1 MTTGVTITNSAHV
14 RFTDWK
20 IGNMDK
26 GFDIADS
33 EDISIENVQCQS
45 TRVAVAGERVKR
57 LRAVGVT
64 HHQATNWYPQL
75 TLLAVLIRRA
85 SYGHV

>member
-1 MTTGVTITNSAHV
+1 MNTGVTVTNSAHV
-14 RFTDWK
+14 RFIDWK

-26 GFDIADS
+26 GFDISDS
-33 EDISIENVQCQS
+33 EDISLEKVQCQS
-45 TRVAVAGERVKR
+45 TRVAVVGERVKR
-57 LRAVGVT
+57 LHAVDVT
-64 HHQATNWYPQL
+64 HHPATNWYPQP